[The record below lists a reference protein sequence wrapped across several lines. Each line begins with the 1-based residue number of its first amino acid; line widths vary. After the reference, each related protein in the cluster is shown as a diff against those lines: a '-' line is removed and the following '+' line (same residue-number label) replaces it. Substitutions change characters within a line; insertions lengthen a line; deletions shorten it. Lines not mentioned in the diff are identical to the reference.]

1 MMTKTQK
8 ILTATLWCLTA
19 VALLTLIGGAYAL
32 RARSSAATAGQVA
45 STQQD
50 VDSTSVLFTAPQFR
64 LLDQNS
70 HEVTDQQLRGH
81 VWVAA
86 FVFTHCA
93 GPCPM
98 MFAKLKQMQAAVPDP
113 NIKLVTFT
121 VDPERDTPEVLKK
134 KLAELGADESR
145 CTFLTGDKAAID
157 AVAKGMLQPRPQDGD
172 SPLLHSTALLLFDSQ
187 NQCRGRYLSTEESE
201 MTRLKTDAEAL
212 AAELTG
218 KRS

>member
-1 MMTKTQK
+1 VH
-8 ILTATLWCLTA
+8 
-19 VALLTLIGGAYAL
+19 VAA
-32 RARSSAATAGQVA
+32 AREDAGER
-45 STQQD
+45 
-50 VDSTSVLFTAPQFR
+50 SVLFTAPPFK
-64 LLDQNS
+64 LLDQNGRDF
-70 HEVTDQQLRGH
+70 TDQQLRGH

-98 MFAKLKQMQAAVPDP
+98 MFAKLKQMQSAVQNPD
-113 NIKLVTFT
+113 IKLVTFT
-121 VDPERDTPEVLKK
+121 VDPQRDTPEVLKK

-145 CTFLTGDKAAID
+145 WTFLTGDKGAID

-172 SPLLHSTALLLFDSQ
+172 SPLLHSTALLLFDAQ

-201 MTRLKTDAEAL
+201 MAKLKTDAESL
-212 AAELTG
+212 AAEAAG